1 MAEREHFIYIYVKK
15 MTIKRTHKIFQ
26 KDFLSQNKNLKILD
40 LGCTHVNYWKE
51 ANHFADIVDYSKEFQ
66 EKDLNFTLIYPNQ
79 KLPFKDKEFDY
90 VILSHVLEHVPNIFE
105 FTKEVERIAKA
116 GYIELPTKLADN
128 LVIGCD
134 EEDIGH
140 KWWMEFDDVE
150 NKLKCIKKEDV
161 LQKFLSVGSI
171 NKFQK
176 FFEDS
181 LILQLYWENSID
193 LIQGV
198 SYPIEKKITFV
209 SLVRKFIGKKI
220 RDFFSKIKNFIK

>member
-1 MAEREHFIYIYVKK
+1 
-15 MTIKRTHKIFQ
+15 MTIKRTNKIFQ
-26 KDFLSQNKNLKILD
+26 KEFLSKNKSLKILD

-66 EKDLNFTLIYPNQ
+66 EKNLNFTLIYPNQ

-105 FTKEVERIAKA
+105 FTKEVERVAKA

-140 KWWMEFDDVE
+140 KWWLEFDDVE
-150 NKLKCIKKEDV
+150 NKLKCIKKLDV

-176 FFEDS
+176 YFEDS
-181 LILQLYWENSID
+181 LILQLHWENSID
-193 LIQGV
+193 LVEGV
-198 SYPIEKKITFV
+198 SYPIEKKITFI

-220 RDFFSKIKNFIK
+220 RDFFSEIKNFIK

>member
-1 MAEREHFIYIYVKK
+1 
-15 MTIKRTHKIFQ
+15 MTIKRTHKTSQ
-26 KDFLSQNKNLKILD
+26 KEFLDKNKNLKILD
-40 LGCTHVNYWKE
+40 LGCSHVNYWKE
-51 ANHFADIVDYSKEFQ
+51 ANHFADIVDYSKEFK
-66 EKDLNFTLIYPNQ
+66 EKNLNFTLIYPNQ
-79 KLPFKDKEFDY
+79 NLPFKDKEFDY
-90 VILSHVLEHVPNIFE
+90 VISSHVLEHVPNIFE
-105 FTKEVERIAKA
+105 FTKEIERVAKA

-140 KWWMEFDDVE
+140 KWWLEFDDVE
-150 NKLKCIKKEDV
+150 KKLKCIKKLDV

-176 FFEDS
+176 YFEDS

-193 LIQGV
+193 LVQGE
-198 SYPIEKKITFV
+198 SYPIEKKITFI

-220 RDFFSKIKNFIK
+220 RDFFSEMKNLTK

>member
-1 MAEREHFIYIYVKK
+1 
-15 MTIKRTHKIFQ
+15 MTIKRTHKTFQ
-26 KDFLSQNKNLKILD
+26 KEFLDKNKNLKILD

-51 ANHFADIVDYSKEFQ
+51 ANHFADIVDYSKEFK
-66 EKDLNFTLIYPNQ
+66 EKNLNFTLIYPNQ
-79 KLPFKDKEFDY
+79 NLPFKDKEFDY

-105 FTKEVERIAKA
+105 FTKEIERVAKA

-140 KWWMEFDDVE
+140 KWWLEFDDVE
-150 NKLKCIKKEDV
+150 KKLKCIKKIDV

-176 FFEDS
+176 YFEDS

-193 LIQGV
+193 LAKGE
-198 SYPIEKKITFV
+198 SYPIEKKITFI

-220 RDFFSKIKNFIK
+220 RDFFSEIKNLTK

>member
-1 MAEREHFIYIYVKK
+1 
-15 MTIKRTHKIFQ
+15 MTIKRTHKTFQ
-26 KDFLSQNKNLKILD
+26 KEFLSKNKNLKILD

-51 ANHFADIVDYSKEFQ
+51 ANHFSDIVDYSKEFQ
-66 EKDLNFTLIYPNQ
+66 EKNLNFTLIYPNQ
-79 KLPFKDKEFDY
+79 NLPFKDKEFDY

-105 FTKEVERIAKA
+105 FTKEVERVAKA

-140 KWWMEFDDVE
+140 KWWLESDDVE
-150 NKLKCIKKEDV
+150 NKLKCIKKMDV

-193 LIQGV
+193 LVEGK
-198 SYPIEKKITFV
+198 SYPSENKITFI
-209 SLVRKFIGKKI
+209 SLVRKFIGKRI
-220 RDFFSKIKNFIK
+220 RDFFSEIKNFTK